1 MCKIKPKILDTKILL
16 SNKYMTL
23 KSEDLL
29 FERRNNGKLEILR
42 KEYYFVDYPDFV
54 TCVVIKDDKILVIKQ
69 YRHPVRG
76 INVEFVA
83 GMIEKGEEPYE
94 TAIKELREEAGIVP
108 NNLVFL
114 GKCKPFPGQ
123 NTNLCYVY
131 LVSDFSEKESELE
144 PYESFTGL
152 ISSWIPISEFKKK
165 IKSGEFND
173 GVMLMAW
180 CLFLESQ

>member
-1 MCKIKPKILDTKILL
+1 
-16 SNKYMTL
+16 MTL

-42 KEYYFVDYPDFV
+42 KEYYSVDCPDFV

-69 YRHPVRG
+69 YRHPIRG

-83 GMIEKGEEPYE
+83 GMIDKGEEPYE
-94 TAIKELREEAGIVP
+94 TAIKELREEAGIIP
-108 NNLVFL
+108 NNLVYL
-114 GKCKPFPGQ
+114 GKCKPVSGQ
-123 NTNLCYVY
+123 NTNMCYVY
-131 LVSDFSEKESELE
+131 LVSDFSETESELE

-152 ISSWIPISEFKKK
+152 IRSWIPISEFKKK

-173 GVMLMAW
+173 GVTLMAW
-180 CLFLESQ
+180 CLFLESQFKK